1 MPSQENLM
9 VGPIM
14 IPMGFDL
21 ANERQ
26 HGGVYHG
33 NCEYLEDRWKIT
45 INPILVCYKNE
56 YKKSTLTPGPLI
68 SPANSTWAKAYNSN

>member
-1 MPSQENLM
+1 M

-26 HGGVYHG
+26 HGGLFKYR
-33 NCEYLEDRWKIT
+33 ERRSFWTIALILKRMEDQQGWMEFFVA
-45 INPILVCYKNE
+45 P
-56 YKKSTLTPGPLI
+56 
-68 SPANSTWAKAYNSN
+68 